1 MLPVSDLFR
10 EIVSSSVRPKCEPTI
25 VVENAFGEGRNLV
38 WEAKNI
44 SKMTYKRGIDPLG
57 RSLPFME
64 LRWTEIYKGK
74 LNENSY
80 PQIYEGITEMLP
92 VRLEFKQSYGF
103 TNTWKNIFQNKV
115 TWKQMFQ
122 EKKSW
127 RSVRNVSQKETFQ
140 FPALFLAGKPTISGS
155 EIEWVA
161 YDFLRF
167 LNNKVDSCFYAQ
179 SYFWIIP
186 KVIAL
191 NSCSAFLNQKP
202 FVETIVDFVESFNA
216 QDLNEFCDSMVI
228 FDGTANSLIK
238 DWISLKGKYLDFS
251 LKSANVKEIF
261 TDFFDTGYHFGLNFQ
276 YENPK
281 ITKNENVSSYEFKT
295 YFAQKNEEKKYLRKW
310 SKYKKFYGSIGGS
323 NDFFLFFYVFDK
335 YGEAIDCE
343 SDIKRAVK
351 VVAENSSYVPSEED
365 QQIEVI
371 PIDRTSF
378 EQTIVNDN
386 NGTAYI
392 EDNYL
397 NIYDKN
403 SEEMIAKNQNIC
415 KYFNKKSDSIVI
427 KTLPNVSL
435 ETGDLITVETNLF
448 DTIGNRIRKTAV
460 IIENELQYNGSLIQT
475 IKAHEVSQ

>member
-1 MLPVSDLFR
+1 MLPASNVFR
-10 EIVSSSVRPKCEPTI
+10 EIVSSSVRPKCEPKI

-44 SKMTYKRGIDPLG
+44 TKMTYKRGIDPLG

-92 VRLEFKQSYGF
+92 VRLEFNQSYGF
-103 TNTWKNIFQNKV
+103 TNTWKNIFQNNV

-122 EKKSW
+122 EKRSW

-140 FPALFLAGKPTISGS
+140 FPVLFLAGKPTIAGN

-167 LNNKVDSCFYAQ
+167 LNNKVDSCFDTT

-191 NSCSAFLNQKP
+191 NSCSAFVNQKP
-202 FVETIVDFVESFNA
+202 FVETISDFVESFNT
-216 QDLNEFCDSMVI
+216 QDLNELCTSMVI

-238 DWISLKGKYLDFS
+238 DWISLKCKYLDFS
-251 LKSANVKEIF
+251 QNSADVKEIF
-261 TDFFDTGYHFGLNFQ
+261 TDFFNTGYHFGLNLQ
-276 YENPK
+276 YENPN

-295 YFAQKNEEKKYLRKW
+295 YFVQKNEEKKYLRKW
-310 SKYKKFYGSIGGS
+310 NKYKKFYGSTVGE
-323 NDFFLFFYVFDK
+323 NDFFLFFYVFDR
-335 YGEAIDCE
+335 YGEAIGCE

-351 VVAENSSYVPSEED
+351 GVAENSSYVPDEED
-365 QQIEVI
+365 HQIEVI
-371 PIDRTSF
+371 PIEKTSF
-378 EQTIVNDN
+378 DFAITNSQ
-386 NGTAYI
+386 NGSAYI
-392 EDNYL
+392 EDNPV
-397 NIYDKN
+397 NIFDKE
-403 SEEMIAKNQNIC
+403 SQEMIEKNENVC
-415 KYFNKKSDSIVI
+415 KYFNNKSDSIVLNV
-427 KTLPNVSL
+427 LPNVSL
-435 ETGDLITVETNLF
+435 ETSDLITIDTNLF
-448 DTIGNRIRKTAV
+448 DTVGNRIIKTAV
-460 IIENELQYNGSLIQT
+460 IVENELKYNGSLRQT